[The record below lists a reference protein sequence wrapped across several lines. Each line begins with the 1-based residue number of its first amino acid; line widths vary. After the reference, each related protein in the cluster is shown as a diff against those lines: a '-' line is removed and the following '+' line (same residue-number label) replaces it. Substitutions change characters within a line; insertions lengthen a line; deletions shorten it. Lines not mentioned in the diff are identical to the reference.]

1 MTRCAALWRAVCG
14 RSLVPER
21 RSIRGVVSPPRGRSF
36 NSKGCT
42 KQGLF
47 RLGCCRFRI
56 RELVSQWSKWN
67 REICHEERRPSR
79 RLPIG
84 VGAAQEIP
92 ASVGACRSELKGA
105 GDCGEIRLELCRNLG
120 DEVWLKAAYRGGC
133 QTCQNLPKGAIRHSE
148 RYHCHRTS
156 RPANH
161 SRTLSSKASTA
172 QRTRQFAA
180 SRLRRNHRSR
190 NETGR
195 NASAM
200 WEFRA
205 PSHCITKP
213 SGLK

>member
-79 RLPIG
+79 RLPIR

-92 ASVGACRSELKGA
+92 ASVVACRSELKGA

-133 QTCQNLPKGAIRHSE
+133 QACQA
-148 RYHCHRTS
+148 
-156 RPANH
+156 
-161 SRTLSSKASTA
+161 SRTEGYAMPRDTTVIA
-172 QRTRQFAA
+172 FRQP
-180 SRLRRNHRSR
+180 
-190 NETGR
+190 EVT
-195 NASAM
+195 
-200 WEFRA
+200 
-205 PSHCITKP
+205 
-213 SGLK
+213 